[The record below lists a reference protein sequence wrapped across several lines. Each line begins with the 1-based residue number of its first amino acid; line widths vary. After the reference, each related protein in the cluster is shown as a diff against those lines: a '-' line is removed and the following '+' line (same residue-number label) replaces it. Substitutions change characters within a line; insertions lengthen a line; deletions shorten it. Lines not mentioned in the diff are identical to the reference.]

1 MLVRAFPLA
10 LLTLAAAFLLAPRG
24 LEAQEPAPPESA
36 APQPDPGQQQ
46 PDAQT
51 PDDDSSDPDAAVDP
65 NAADAAQPDAA
76 QPAATQDAPPDST
89 APAPKQPHWPINQKA
104 GMATVTWDSHGL
116 AIDAANSS
124 LKQILNDISTAT
136 GAKVEGMNA
145 DERVF
150 GAYGPGQARDVLSQL
165 LLGAGYNVIM
175 IGDQGQ
181 GAPRQ
186 ILLSTKRSGADP
198 GAKAGAGAANGDD
211 DTPDNE
217 VEEQPQQPIQP
228 PMRPAFPGG
237 PPMNQQQMMQQ
248 REQMRLQRQQM
259 LQQQQQQQQ
268 NNPQN

>member
-24 LEAQEPAPPESA
+24 LEAQEPASSLSRLRRSL
-36 APQPDPGQQQ
+36 
-46 PDAQT
+46 T
-51 PDDDSSDPDAAVDP
+51 PDNSSQTRRLPTTTPPIPMPQWTRTLRMPP
-65 NAADAAQPDAA
+65 NRMPRNRQRPRMRR
-76 QPAATQDAPPDST
+76 PI
-89 APAPKQPHWPINQKA
+89 QPHPLLRNRIGPSTRRPA
-104 GMATVTWDSHGL
+104 MATVTWDSHGL

-186 ILLSTKRSGADP
+186 ILLSTKRSTAP
-198 GAKAGAGAANGDD
+198 KRRRPRKARPTGTTT
-211 DTPDNE
+211 TPDNE
-217 VEEQPQQPIQP
+217 VEEQPPQPIQP
-228 PMRPAFPGG
+228 PMTAGISRAG
-237 PPMNQQQMMQQ
+237 
-248 REQMRLQRQQM
+248 RR
-259 LQQQQQQQQ
+259 
-268 NNPQN
+268 